1 MGLKILSVGAILL
14 GISMVGVAIP
24 AILVA
29 LLLILG
35 GIGIL
40 AGF

>member
-1 MGLKILSVGAILL
+1 MGLKIFAVGGILL
-14 GISMVGVAIP
+14 GISMMGVAIP

-40 AGF
+40 AGY